1 MDEIPL
7 FYLLLS
13 NMKSTIKSIY
23 EIRPVSTKRG
33 EKYKFHLELED
44 GTKWRSSLCKSR
56 TALTVGQEIDY
67 TISDDEYKNIVLAS
81 ERRHF
86 SSARSTDREKQ
97 KIITALE
104 LGVQINTKSWLKG
117 KTEDAMA
124 SADLFLNWFNDKWL

>member
-1 MDEIPL
+1 MDEILL
-7 FYLLLS
+7 FYQLLS

-44 GTKWRSSLCKSR
+44 GIKGRSSLCKSR
-56 TALTVGQEIDY
+56 STLAVDQEIDY

-104 LGVQINTKSWLKG
+104 LGVQINMKTWLNS
-117 KTEDAMA
+117 KTQDAME
-124 SADLFLNWFNDKWL
+124 SADLFLQRLTDKWL